1 MTVNELTET
10 LKAKGYIMAEYTFWK
25 SNIIFS
31 EVTYTSYLKDGK
43 LAIETKGVK
52 GTGEIEVDFYPFNG
66 NFCIFEE
73 REENNDRGLQMDGK
87 EEEERV

>member
-52 GTGEIEVDFYPFNG
+52 GTGEIEVVAIYSN
-66 NFCIFEE
+66 FEE
-73 REENNDRGLQMDGK
+73 ELK
-87 EEEERV
+87 EMGIEVGTVLK